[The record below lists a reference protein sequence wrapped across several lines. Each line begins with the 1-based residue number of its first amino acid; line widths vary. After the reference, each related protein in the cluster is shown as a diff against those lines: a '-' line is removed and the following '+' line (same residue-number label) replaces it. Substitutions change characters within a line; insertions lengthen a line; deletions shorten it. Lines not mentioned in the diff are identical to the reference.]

1 MGAPKRNRRT
11 FEKPKDIWNLQRIST
26 DNAIIKEFGLKN
38 MSELWKVQSE
48 LSRVR
53 RNARELLTGGVGAA
67 EKEQAIIGRLSKYG
81 IVQRGSTLSNL
92 LDLKESSFLERRLQT
107 VVFRKG
113 LARSMKQARQLIV
126 HGYISVNGKRVN
138 RPGILVPTEQEGS
151 IGYYKPID
159 ITPKTPPPKEGE
171 GAEGVAAEAK
181 QEAEAKAAEVA
192 AATS

>member
-1 MGAPKRNRRT
+1 MGAPKRNRRK
-11 FEKPKDIWNLQRIST
+11 FEKPKDIWNLQRISA

-38 MSELWKVQSE
+38 MSELWKVQTE

-53 RNARELLTGGVGAA
+53 RNARELLTGGEGAA

-81 IVQRGSTLSNL
+81 IIQRGSTLSNL

-126 HGYISVNGKRVN
+126 HGYIAVSGKRIN
-138 RPGILVPTEQEGS
+138 RPGILVATDQEGS

-159 ITPKTPPPKEGE
+159 IAPKTPPKEGE
-171 GAEGVAAEAK
+171 VAEGAGAK
-181 QEAEAKAAEVA
+181 EEAEAKAAEVT
-192 AATS
+192 AATATS